1 MYNYYQREKFE
12 QLIQQKEK
20 RFEQEYIATQ
30 ETKKINNIL
39 ATNYDKRI
47 MSFLEKMSQQPIII
61 HDSIYIKE
69 SRSTS
74 NDNRRWL
81 NASALHS
88 LEYYQNYK
96 INTHRYLSD
105 GKQLKNKL
113 TETIQDN
120 KNGNVYELSILD
132 SLNPKKLESRR
143 EKQKQITIIDSSL
156 IKRNMKINLDQI
168 QIKRKSEKNEEPI
181 DKILYFKG
189 LKSLTVQQRMFDD
202 EQSKRSISGK
212 ARNILEKCNVISKK
226 P

>member
-1 MYNYYQREKFE
+1 MYNYYRKEKF
-12 QLIQQKEK
+12 QQITQQKEK
-20 RFEQEYIATQ
+20 KMEQEQNATQ
-30 ETKKINNIL
+30 ETKKINNAL

-47 MSFLEKMSQQPIII
+47 MSFLERMSQKPYVI

-88 LEYYQNYK
+88 LEYYQNNK
-96 INTHRYLSD
+96 INNRYLSD
-105 GKQLKNKL
+105 RKQLKHKL
-113 TETIQDN
+113 TETIEDIQN
-120 KNGNVYELSILD
+120 PNTSELSILD
-132 SLNPKKLESRR
+132 TFNPKKMDSRR
-143 EKQKQITIIDSSL
+143 DRQKQITIIDSNL
-156 IKRNMKINLDQI
+156 IKRNMRINLDKI
-168 QIKRKSEKNEEPI
+168 QVKRKLDKQDEPK
-181 DKILYFKG
+181 DRLYFKG

-212 ARNILEKCNVISKK
+212 ARSILEKCNIISKK

>member
-1 MYNYYQREKFE
+1 MYNYYRKEKFE

-20 RFEQEYIATQ
+20 RFEKEQIATQ

-47 MSFLEKMSQQPIII
+47 MSFLERMSQKPIVI

-96 INTHRYLSD
+96 INNRYLSD
-105 GKQLKNKL
+105 RKQLKHKL
-113 TETIQDN
+113 TETLQDQQN
-120 KNGNVYELSILD
+120 INVSEVSILD
-132 SLNPKKLESRR
+132 SFNPKKLESSRR
-143 EKQKQITIIDSSL
+143 EKQKQITLIDSPL
-156 IKRNMKINLDQI
+156 IRRNMRINLDKI
-168 QIKRKSEKNEEPI
+168 QIKRRLDKKEETSN
-181 DKILYFKG
+181 KILYFNG
-189 LKSLTVQQRMFDD
+189 LKSLTVQQRMFDN
-202 EQSKRSISGK
+202 EQSKRTISGK
-212 ARNILEKCNVISKK
+212 ARSILEKCNIISKK